1 MEPSCILA
9 IAYYP
14 HPRKYATF
22 ASLGLG
28 KRQCRVKCWELIA
41 HVHSYSQVSCGHAI
55 AQLMV
60 IHLREIEGY
69 HGWMNGRENLNE
81 INAPKLR
88 AALGWQPKKV
98 VRSFGLG
105 VLSHELVFLLMIL
118 IIHRNIMDHVLPL
131 YPAFGKAESTVCGRE
146 GSAYRY
152 HKFAG
157 LAVKTSSAKPVTN
170 VGILYIETAAPM
182 PGHKYLGEDSTKSM
196 LVDSRFLSRSR
207 LDSIMHGVVSTNKLC
222 NTLL

>member
-105 VLSHELVFLLMIL
+105 VLSHELVFLLMTL
-118 IIHRNIMDHVLPL
+118 IYIATSWIMYCHYIQPL
-131 YPAFGKAESTVCGRE
+131 GKQSQQFVDAKEAHTGIINSL
-146 GSAYRY
+146 
-152 HKFAG
+152 G
-157 LAVKTSSAKPVTN
+157 L
-170 VGILYIETAAPM
+170 L
-182 PGHKYLGEDSTKSM
+182 
-196 LVDSRFLSRSR
+196 
-207 LDSIMHGVVSTNKLC
+207 
-222 NTLL
+222 